1 MPPTP
6 GDEKDCQQA
15 TDSSWSHR
23 DSPVTIQDTIFSP
36 ASTREARKLLGL
48 LPAQSKGAFAKSGL
62 IFGDEMKIRGACG
75 AQ

>member
-1 MPPTP
+1 M
-6 GDEKDCQQA
+6 
-15 TDSSWSHR
+15 
-23 DSPVTIQDTIFSP
+23 TIQDTIFSP

-48 LPAQSKGAFAKSGL
+48 LPAQSKGAFGKSGL